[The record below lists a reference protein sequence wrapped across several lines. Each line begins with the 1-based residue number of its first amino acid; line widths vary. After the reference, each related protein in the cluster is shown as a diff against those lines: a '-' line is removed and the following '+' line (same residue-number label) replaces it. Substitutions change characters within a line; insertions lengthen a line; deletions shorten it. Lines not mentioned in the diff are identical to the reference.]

1 LKSAFTIIDIYF
13 AFDKP
18 IYLIKMAD
26 IIQWDKVMGK
36 KVSSIDGE
44 DLGKVENVNTDS
56 IEIKDGLIAMNR
68 LNAKVFI
75 T

>member
-1 LKSAFTIIDIYF
+1 
-13 AFDKP
+13 
-18 IYLIKMAD
+18 MAD